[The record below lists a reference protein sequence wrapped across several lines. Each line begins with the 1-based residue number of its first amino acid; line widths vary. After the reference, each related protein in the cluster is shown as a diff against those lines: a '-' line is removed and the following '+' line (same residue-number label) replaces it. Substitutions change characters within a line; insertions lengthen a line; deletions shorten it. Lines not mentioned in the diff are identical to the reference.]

1 MNLKDNNWKPLLI
14 DYPLIKGLNKCSI
27 GAEMLYTRLIALSDD
42 NWNYWAAPRQVA
54 AQLFNGRFTSGQISE
69 EDITGWIM
77 ELETEKIVE
86 IYIIDDIEH
95 LNVMGLRSLKKK
107 KEDVRFPLSRKQQRK
122 KDKEENEDIK
132 KYESIAIADEVI
144 NFLNMTC
151 GSTFEYSE
159 TSRRPIVARI
169 NERVTKE
176 EMKLIIEHKFNE
188 WGKDKKMFGFL
199 RPQTLFGKGKIEGYL
214 SAAKLW
220 KSKGRRFNL
229 GFYKGVEADD
239 DYGAIVE

>member
-69 EDITGWIM
+69 EDITGWIG
-77 ELETEKIVE
+77 ELDTEGIIET
-86 IYIIDDIEH
+86 YIINNIEY
-95 LNVMGLRSLKKK
+95 LNIKGLRSLNKK
-107 KEDVRFPLSRKQQRK
+107 KENIQYPLSKKQQRK
-122 KDKEENEDIK
+122 QDKEKSEDSNKNEI
-132 KYESIAIADEVI
+132 INIADELI
-144 NFLNMTC
+144 NYINKIC
-151 GSTFEYSE
+151 GSSFRHSNP
-159 TSRRPIVARI
+159 SRKPIIARL
-169 NERVTKE
+169 NEGITKE
-176 EMKLIIEHKFNE
+176 EIKLIIEYKFSE
-188 WGKDKKMFGFL
+188 WGKNPKMSGFL
-199 RPQTLFGKGKIEGYL
+199 RPQTLFGTGKFEGYL
-214 SAAKLW
+214 SSAKLW